1 MIRKESGKRRREI
14 KMNIYTGEHI
24 SIPIKIV
31 SSGYAVNLGAQSFTA
46 EISPYPIVVSSEE
59 TELRQAYNNLK
70 RKIRDKRFSY
80 HESPF
85 WSKEPID

>member
-1 MIRKESGKRRREI
+1 MET
-14 KMNIYTGEHI
+14 YTGDHI
-24 SIPIKIV
+24 SVPVKIV

-46 EISPYPIVVSSEE
+46 EVSPDPIGVSSEE
-59 TELRQAYNNLK
+59 TELHQAYNNLK

-85 WSKEPID
+85 WSKEAID